1 MGNGVILQANPGYY
15 IRIHAGV
22 CLGLGVI
29 LHASEGNIIVSSEAI
44 LGSGVLVVGWAE
56 VGPRACIGSSVTL
69 INVAIGPGQ
78 IVAPGSLLGQRG
90 RVPDSEQ
97 VNRFSDRGHSVPGSF
112 SLGHSPPVVPED
124 PIPSQTPE
132 VSSSRPHSVEN
143 QSLEYQST
151 ESQGFEPQRSE
162 NQSLES
168 QSVAETGFPPSPPS
182 ASTPSTSSTKSTAE
196 TSRASPTAEPVPDAK
211 LEPEPVPEPDP
222 VSASPESRKPEPPPP
237 KEPAIVYGKDHFLQ
251 MRFAMFPHHS

>member
-56 VGPRACIGSSVTL
+56 VGQRACIGSCVTL
-69 INVAIGPGQ
+69 INVSIGPGQ

-112 SLGHSPPVVPED
+112 SLGHSPPVVHED
-124 PIPSQTPE
+124 PIPFQSPE